1 MHKSRLGALVID
13 CQQPDD
19 LMAMARFWAD
29 ALGYTIAERQS
40 DDPLYVMLEGPD
52 GELKVII
59 QRVDHPSRV
68 HLDIEADDKA
78 AEVARLE
85 KLGAQKIAD
94 VKRWTVLEAPSGHRF
109 CVVDPQR
116 PDFAEGAKGWD

>member
-1 MHKSRLGALVID
+1 MHKSRLAALVID
-13 CQQPDD
+13 CQDPVD
-19 LMAMARFWAD
+19 LNEMARFWAA
-29 ALGYTIAERQS
+29 ALGYEIAEKQ
-40 DDPLYVMLEGPD
+40 PGEPYVMLQGPD
-52 GELKVII
+52 SEPQVII
-59 QRVDHPSRV
+59 QRVTHLPRV

-85 KLGAQKIAD
+85 QLGARRIAD

-116 PDFAEGAKGWD
+116 PDFAARAKGWD